1 MPSMM
6 HASSETLDFV
16 QPSFYTIHPTTLE
29 RKKPQKTKNTPGC
42 HTSEESAKELE
53 FFVLI
58 KLF

>member
-1 MPSMM
+1 MM

-29 RKKPQKTKNTPGC
+29 RKKPKKKKNTPGC
-42 HTSEESAKELE
+42 HTSEESVKELE